1 MKKRCSFPYSK
12 DGRKHTWQFIS
23 KLSASSRSL
32 KFGLRT
38 FFRMKA
44 FLLTQLYAQYVRFC
58 QLAVFAL
65 VNIGC
70 SPLSLSLSCATRKQS
85 TRKKWPRELQG
96 FRSTRQEGSKSRNT
110 ICYLCESRIPKLWK
124 HEIPLPLVILI
135 PASRPSFELK
145 CRISRRKNA
154 ESGRIPPNLLGTLW
168 NRKCA
173 SFSLLRI
180 LITRLHLKFLPMK
193 LRKNYKNIAFR
204 GGPAATALL
213 WLIVYE

>member
-1 MKKRCSFPYSK
+1 MA
-12 DGRKHTWQFIS
+12 RKHTWQFIS
-23 KLSASSRSL
+23 GYQRRHVPWNLGSEL
-32 KFGLRT
+32 
-38 FFRMKA
+38 FFRMRA
-44 FLLTQLYAQYVRFC
+44 FPLAQLYADRFVPASLRFLRWPILEVALFPLICRARHESKVRE
-58 QLAVFAL
+58 
-65 VNIGC
+65 
-70 SPLSLSLSCATRKQS
+70 
-85 TRKKWPRELQG
+85 KKWPRELQG
-96 FRSTRQEGSKSRNT
+96 FRSTRQEGSKSRIT
-110 ICYLCESRIPKLWK
+110 LCYLCESRIPTLWK

-145 CRISRRKNA
+145 SRISRRKNA